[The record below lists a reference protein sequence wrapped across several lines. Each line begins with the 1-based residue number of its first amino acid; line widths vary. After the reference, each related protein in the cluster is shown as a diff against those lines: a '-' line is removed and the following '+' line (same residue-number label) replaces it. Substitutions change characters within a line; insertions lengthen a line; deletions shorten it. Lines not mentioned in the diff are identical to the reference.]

1 MPSYETAALVRS
13 FVAALHSV
21 TVAHKIDVLISDLCM
36 CP

>member
-1 MPSYETAALVRS
+1 MLSYETVALVRR
-13 FVAALHSV
+13 FVAVLHSV